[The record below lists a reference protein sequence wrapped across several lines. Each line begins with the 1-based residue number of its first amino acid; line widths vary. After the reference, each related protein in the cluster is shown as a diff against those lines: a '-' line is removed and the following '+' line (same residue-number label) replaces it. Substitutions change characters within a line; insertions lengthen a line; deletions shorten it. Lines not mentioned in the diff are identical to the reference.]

1 MMTFMKK
8 KCLLE
13 VTITIIFLLALSPHA
28 AADLD
33 ISGPIDPAHLRRDL
47 IVTIPGG
54 CQETSPDN
62 VGLPPF
68 VKLDLANS
76 KLTATAG
83 QKPGEIKESTIKSFQ
98 EIDIWK
104 VVSSG
109 HRSQRLERG
118 HRQADGSHG
127 RYPLPR
133 RTKLIVFFGRCTTP

>member
-33 ISGPIDPAHLRRDL
+33 ISGPIICAFTKGFDCDNS
-47 IVTIPGG
+47 GG

-98 EIDIWK
+98 EIDGKLFLQGIDRRGWSAVIDK
-104 VVSSG
+104 QTGHMAVSAS
-109 HRSQRLERG
+109 SEDE
-118 HRQADGSHG
+118 A
-127 RYPLPR
+127 
-133 RTKLIVFFGRCTTP
+133 IVFFGRCTTP